1 MRAEAAKTSLPL
13 IEEKPEQ
20 YLSRRTVETLFARSK
35 IGPVFYSLA
44 VVFSALP
51 QGLFQT
57 HTAYV
62 FTFLVPLLAIA
73 GIRLAGKVPS
83 KDQYASWRARHWL
96 LVYGCVLIWGAWFG
110 WISMHPDWTSAF
122 IVSLIC
128 TVNFSTAIAH
138 QFCIDKRNAMACS
151 LLCFIWASVV
161 IVLYR
166 PELVAILY
174 AFGFYCL
181 YLISTIKN
189 AHAEF
194 FRKLDIEITLI
205 ETQRELDSL
214 ARTDPL
220 TGLANRRVYDTEMQR
235 NFSLSKRH
243 NTDFSLILL
252 DLDHFK
258 LLNDTHGHA
267 IGDLCIKAVASVLND
282 TCRRE
287 LDIVARIGGE
297 EFAIILPG
305 TSIDDAHKL
314 AIHIHQRFQELT
326 VPEIQE
332 ATANIT
338 ASIGV
343 GSVAKTGAQ
352 DVNTLYELTDAAVYA
367 AKQQGRNQIGIA
379 RLR

>member
-1 MRAEAAKTSLPL
+1 
-13 IEEKPEQ
+13 
-20 YLSRRTVETLFARSK
+20 
-35 IGPVFYSLA
+35 
-44 VVFSALP
+44 
-51 QGLFQT
+51 
-57 HTAYV
+57 
-62 FTFLVPLLAIA
+62 
-73 GIRLAGKVPS
+73 
-83 KDQYASWRARHWL
+83 
-96 LVYGCVLIWGAWFG
+96 
-110 WISMHPDWTSAF
+110 
-122 IVSLIC
+122 
-128 TVNFSTAIAH
+128 
-138 QFCIDKRNAMACS
+138 MACS

-194 FRKLDIEITLI
+194 FRKLDIELTLI

-220 TGLANRRVYDTEMQR
+220 TGLANRRVYDAEMQR